1 MCALIVTMDT
11 GLSAD
16 QNSNEVTDIKKLIG
30 DQINGKEPLKA
41 ELVKMI
47 PEETSRTVLQV
58 RSLTFFFF
66 ELCLIK

>member
-1 MCALIVTMDT
+1 MDT

-30 DQINGKEPLKA
+30 YQINGKEPTEA
-41 ELVKMI
+41 EVVKMI

-58 RSLTFFFF
+58 RSLSFFFLNF
-66 ELCLIK
+66 V